1 MVWSSLSNGPLFDL
15 KRGVIEF
22 KAQQWKTKREK
33 GEISMKNETYNI
45 CVALGGS
52 AEMAMALASED
63 NRAIALEL
71 CRLKG
76 GRTAKVA
83 DRLVRIEQQAK
94 GGAMLAAVTAM
105 KAVIRRIKK
114 DNILS
119 KNEDVLF
126 LEREVFESVMT
137 WSRIYRK
144 DRVLAKQTQELLGV
158 AGAIQAAELAVFQER
173 KAANEAADEAIVSA
187 IVESIAEVTEAEISA
202 TAAMLRR
209 AEAAYVADVEE
220 AKKAAKQAAR
230 QASKEAAAIDEFV
243 KESVMTTALAVEYDV
258 SVEDIDNWKTIA
270 EDKKVSFG
278 KYLYFRGFIQEAASI
293 YSLDARK
300 CWEAFWKAMKYHFK
314 DFQMTLKVFGMILK
328 NQARNLPKAV
338 KAAIKKVG
346 SLTRTIIQR
355 VNGKIRTFHYPVE

>member
-1 MVWSSLSNGPLFDL
+1 MFD
-15 KRGVIEF
+15 
-22 KAQQWKTKREK
+22 
-33 GEISMKNETYNI
+33 KNEYAS

-52 AEMAMALASED
+52 AEMAIALASDD
-63 NRAIALEL
+63 NRAVALEL

-76 GRTAKVA
+76 GRIAKVA
-83 DRLVRIEQQAK
+83 DRLVKIENQAK
-94 GGAMLAAVTAM
+94 GGNMPGAVTAM

-114 DNILS
+114 DNLLS

-173 KAANEAADEAIVSA
+173 KAANEAAEASIVSA
-187 IVESIAEVTEAEISA
+187 TVEAITEVVAETSVSA

-230 QASKEAAAIDEFV
+230 QASKEAAAIDVFV
-243 KESVMTTALAVEYDV
+243 KESIMTTALAVAYDV
-258 SVEDIDNWKTIA
+258 SVEDIETWKTIS
-270 EDKKVSFG
+270 ENKKVSFG
-278 KYLYFRGFIQEAASI
+278 KYLYFRGFIQEARKI

-300 CWEAFWKAMKYHFK
+300 CWEAFWKAMKYNFK
-314 DFQMTLKVFGMILK
+314 DFQMTLKVFGMILR
-328 NQARNLPKAV
+328 NQVKRLPKAV

-346 SLTRTIIQR
+346 FLTRTIIQR